1 MSPATETRPYDR
13 VIDSFLDRQASV
25 FDAFRSGND
34 RNHRFA
40 RSVLEVTRQNTRDW
54 FEVNRRFLSNPR
66 DLVGVYEAASDAY
79 RRLTV
84 ARSSADARVDRRR
97 RGDAAREPRGPAPG
111 PRRRARSRRARA
123 RERARPPEPR
133 AVGAPRQRQGQ
144 GRRDAL
150 EVATN

>member
-1 MSPATETRPYDR
+1 MSPATETRTYDR

-66 DLVGVYEAASDAY
+66 DLVGVYEAASDAIADSQS
-79 RRLTV
+79 RALALT
-84 ARSSADARVDRRR
+84 REWIE
-97 RGDAAREPRGPAPG
+97 DAAETQRE
-111 PRRRARSRRARA
+111 SREVLRQSLGDVREAVERARA
-123 RERARPPEPR
+123 NAPDMLSRVPWARPGNGK
-133 AVGAPRQRQGQ
+133 AKTGATRSK
-144 GRRDAL
+144 
-150 EVATN
+150 